1 MFYTNTRTYYDDVVD
16 VYNMVRKNENTTE
29 MLEFLDI
36 NYLYLYQLFISF
48 VSILSILLLIDNT
61 IPYYYDI
68 YKRTNKVDTKK
79 YPNVYSLILS
89 ETLNYLLQI
98 PNLITLF
105 IGIIQFKYTAYLI
118 HISLNPI
125 LNIGLILALCSL
137 SIYYNNK
144 YFRTVSIGLIS
155 LLSGH
160 YFNCYPLYFMKGKI
174 VNLCVTLSCFLF
186 SITREI
192 SMDSSSQKLD
202 EFYNSFQIYSIKRNQ
217 KIRADQL
224 IKNDEIELYYGDI
237 TPSELE
243 ILNIIYTSNTSITRN
258 TSNTSNIND
267 KYREDYNI
275 GYYYDKETSGEDVS
289 KLFIVG
295 DIIPSHRKL
304 TRPYIKVIGRV
315 HKLIDTKE
323 IKRKRSKNEALP
335 HFLDIAWMITD
346 IFAVFLLIILS
357 ISISISAIAY
367 EGDPK
372 LILKH
377 IIATTISGN
386 TLIPSMKMILLYN
399 IYNLILR
406 IGFSTININRYQSLK
421 DIENIEQIIF
431 DKTGTL
437 TEELMYVDDKITHSN
452 SYLSNI
458 KKDKLIDWLD
468 IELEFAIS
476 IANSESSID
485 NNKVWGT
492 SPEEN
497 YILHYWKNIGFH
509 LLFNPLSNQKILEFR
524 YNDGEIRQIE
534 IVERNPYCFE
544 LGKLSKIKLN
554 NCIELTIR
562 QHGNDFFD
570 EIYRINDIRRIM
582 SIAILNKEN
591 EWNVVTSYIFENPL
605 RTNIKNIIEFLDTKT
620 IKSGILTGD
629 GREASE
635 YIGKCIGYS
644 LDNIFRLDK
653 TNMILLETNIMIN
666 TISISG
672 DIINY
677 YLVHNPEMLTRL
689 LNSKKYNKILYRVPN
704 HLKQKIIKLIPQ
716 TLYIGDASNDALAL
730 KDAYIGVC
738 LSHGADICKLN
749 ADIIMDEPKYVLDII
764 KQNGYKDMIII
775 GGQRL
780 LLDIGWFGGLV
791 SGFLLTGIHINKFQ
805 FLQNSIL
812 YQDTWD
818 TFTMIFI
825 SSFQYSFSVISYSSS
840 DCSPNK
846 ITDTRLS
853 IYSITNIVGGLLFGL
868 FSSWLLKTINIFP
881 RIDLVLLHT
890 INIIM
895 LSRHSWHCIT
905 SKKKRTYDGLF
916 GNQQSGYNKSFI
928 IFLMN
933 ILDSIPFRIVLY
945 CIFYLLFPLYIQ

>member
-1 MFYTNTRTYYDDVVD
+1 M
-16 VYNMVRKNENTTE
+16 
-29 MLEFLDI
+29 
-36 NYLYLYQLFISF
+36 
-48 VSILSILLLIDNT
+48 
-61 IPYYYDI
+61 
-68 YKRTNKVDTKK
+68 
-79 YPNVYSLILS
+79 
-89 ETLNYLLQI
+89 
-98 PNLITLF
+98 
-105 IGIIQFKYTAYLI
+105 IGK
-118 HISLNPI
+118 
-125 LNIGLILALCSL
+125 
-137 SIYYNNK
+137 
-144 YFRTVSIGLIS
+144 
-155 LLSGH
+155 
-160 YFNCYPLYFMKGKI
+160 
-174 VNLCVTLSCFLF
+174 
-186 SITREI
+186 
-192 SMDSSSQKLD
+192 
-202 EFYNSFQIYSIKRNQ
+202 
-217 KIRADQL
+217 
-224 IKNDEIELYYGDI
+224 
-237 TPSELE
+237 
-243 ILNIIYTSNTSITRN
+243 
-258 TSNTSNIND
+258 
-267 KYREDYNI
+267 
-275 GYYYDKETSGEDVS
+275 
-289 KLFIVG
+289 
-295 DIIPSHRKL
+295 
-304 TRPYIKVIGRV
+304 V

-346 IFAVFLLIILS
+346 IFAVCLLIMLS
-357 ISISISAIAY
+357 ISISISAISY

-421 DIENIEQIIF
+421 DIENIQQIMF

-452 SYLSNI
+452 SYLSTI
-458 KKDKLIDWLD
+458 EKDKLIDWLE
-468 IELEFAIS
+468 IEIEFAIS
-476 IANSESSID
+476 IANSESSI
-485 NNKVWGT
+485 NNNQVWGT

-497 YILHYWKNIGFH
+497 YILNYWKNNGFQ
-509 LLFNPLSNQKILEFR
+509 LLFNPLSNQKILEFQ
-524 YNDGEIRQIE
+524 YNDGEIRKME

-570 EIYRINDIRRIM
+570 EIYHMNDIRRIM
-582 SIAILNKEN
+582 SIAILSNQNK
-591 EWNVVTSYIFENPL
+591 WDVVTSYIFENPL
-605 RTNIKNIIEFLDTKT
+605 RTNIKNIIDFLDTKT

-629 GREASE
+629 GREAAE

-653 TNMILLETNIMIN
+653 NNMILLETNIMIK

-672 DIINY
+672 DIIHY
-677 YLVHNPEMLTRL
+677 YLAHNPEFLTQL

-704 HLKQKIIKLIPQ
+704 HLKQQIVKLIPK

-730 KDAYIGVC
+730 KDSYIGVC

-749 ADIIMDEPKYVLDII
+749 SDIIMDEPKYVLDII

-775 GGQRL
+775 GGQKL
-780 LLDIGWFGGLV
+780 LQDICWFGGLV

-818 TFTMIFI
+818 TLTMIFI

-840 DCSPNK
+840 NCIPNK

-853 IYSITNIVGGLLFGL
+853 IYSITNIIGGLLFGL
-868 FSSWLLKTINIFP
+868 FISWCLKTLNIFS
-881 RIDLVLLHT
+881 RIDLVLLHS
-890 INIIM
+890 INLIM
-895 LSRHSWHCIT
+895 LIRHSWHCIT
-905 SKKKRTYDGLF
+905 SKQQRTYDGLF
-916 GNQQSGYNKSFI
+916 GNQHSGYNKSII
-928 IFLMN
+928 IFIMN

-945 CIFYLLFPLYIQ
+945 CIFFLFFPL